1 MFPEDLKT
9 IHIGPGAAS
18 RSRVT
23 IIFAPD
29 QKQVVWIIAI
39 RNIKRETTKKQNQE
53 SLNHETIIDHCQRF
67 GPHRRRGAR
76 QRLFNA
82 VGTAS
87 GFGFRHRAT

>member
-23 IIFAPD
+23 ILFAPD

-39 RNIKRETTKKQNQE
+39 RTLKEKQLRNKNQGTSE
-53 SLNHETIIDHCQRF
+53 S
-67 GPHRRRGAR
+67 
-76 QRLFNA
+76 
-82 VGTAS
+82 
-87 GFGFRHRAT
+87 

>member
-23 IIFAPD
+23 ILFAPD

-39 RNIKRETTKKQNQE
+39 RNIKRETTKKQKPGN
-53 SLNHETIIDHCQRF
+53 L
-67 GPHRRRGAR
+67 
-76 QRLFNA
+76 
-82 VGTAS
+82 
-87 GFGFRHRAT
+87 